1 MAFTAQVIGSEN
13 ACGVPLSKNGSIQAT
28 CASWAIAKEIIGQG
42 NGGSLYIV
50 VQDVIPCL

>member
-1 MAFTAQVIGSEN
+1 MAFTAQVIGSDN

-28 CASWAIAKEIIGQG
+28 CASWAIAKEVIGQG